1 MNQCTIRA
9 TGSLEGIGLHTGES
23 VSLTLHPAPADHGIR
38 FRRVDLAGAPE
49 IKADVSQVVSTIR
62 GTTLR
67 QGDAIV
73 HTVEHLM
80 SALYGMGIDN
90 CLIEL
95 DGPEVPILDGSAIEF
110 VRLIADAGIE
120 MLSEPREV
128 IELKAPLHYVD
139 PSTGAEIIAVP
150 ADHFEITTLIDF
162 NSRVLG
168 QQYASLTAL
177 EDYPT
182 QIAPCRTFVFLH
194 ELEYLVDHNLIKG
207 GDLSN
212 AIVIVDRLM
221 DEAELERLARK
232 LDRPSVKIEKEGI
245 LNTTELLFNNEPARH
260 KLLDLLGDLALTG
273 LRIKAKIVATKP
285 GHTAN
290 IAFARLLKQA
300 VMEQKKLKDVPVY
313 DPNVEPIYTSTEIAA
328 FLPHRF
334 PFLLVDKIIELG
346 ENHVVGV
353 KNVTFNEAF
362 FQGHFPG
369 NPVFPGVLQLEAL
382 AQTGGIL
389 ALSKVGSPGE
399 WDTYF
404 IKVDGVRFRNKVVPG
419 DTLLLKMELIEPI
432 RRGIV
437 QMKGTAFVGNRIASE
452 GILTAQIVRRQPQKE
467 AAKVLAGNS

>member
-1 MNQCTIRA
+1 MNQCTIR
-9 TGSLEGIGLHTGES
+9 TPRSLEGIGLHTGAK
-23 VSLTLHPAPADHGIR
+23 VSLTLHPAPANHGIA
-38 FRRVDLAGAPE
+38 FRRVDLPGKPE
-49 IKADVSQVVSTIR
+49 VKADVSRVVSTLR

-67 QGDAIV
+67 QGDAVV

-80 SALYGMGIDN
+80 SALFGMGVDN
-90 CLIEL
+90 CLVEL
-95 DGPEVPILDGSAIEF
+95 DGPEVPILDGSAIGF
-110 VRLIADAGIE
+110 VRLISAAGIE
-120 MLSEPREV
+120 RLDAPREV
-128 IELKAPLHYVD
+128 VTLKAPVRYAD
-139 PSTGAEIIAVP
+139 PDTGAELIALP
-150 ADHFEITTLIDF
+150 ADNFEITTLIDF

-168 QQYASLTAL
+168 QQYASLTAM
-177 EDYPT
+177 EDYCT

-221 DEAELERLARK
+221 DEAELERLAAK
-232 LDRPSVKIEKEGI
+232 LGRPSVRIEKEGI

-260 KLLDLLGDLALTG
+260 KLLDVLGDLALTG
-273 LRIKAKIVATKP
+273 LHLKAKIVATKP
-285 GHTAN
+285 GHSAN

-313 DPNVEPIYTSTEIAA
+313 DPNAEPIYTSTDIAA

-404 IKVDGVRFRNKVVPG
+404 LKVDGVRFRNKVVPG

-437 QMKGTAFVGNRIASE
+437 QMKGTAYVGNKIASE
-452 GILTAQIVRRQPQKE
+452 GILTAQIIRRQPEKE
-467 AAKVLAGNS
+467 TARVLADNS